1 MPKAFQPLAPTTGTL
16 FMTLPTLSH
25 LFTSFPTISG
35 CSYGPESAK
44 SRFVS
49 YSVLT
54 TAPTLAFPTIG
65 SLFILDTDAS
75 NKYKQIQPEEEEVI
89 AFQIKLLSKR
99 ERNNCTTYKELLA
112 VIEAVKIHHHYL
124 CGGQFLI
131 RNDHQATKRL
141 HKFRNLD
148 DQLARWL
155 ELLRA
160 QDFNID
166 HWSGVEHW
174 NGNTLSK
181 RPCSNCQ
188 FCDHV
193 DKKTTMPQLRFLIVQ
208 TSPNV
213 AHLKIQARPHR
224 EIIGPLPS
232 PI

>member
-1 MPKAFQPLAPTTGTL
+1 MPKAFQPLAPSTGTL
-16 FMTLPTLSH
+16 FMALPTLSH
-25 LFTSFPTISG
+25 LFTSFSNDQWLFPWTRECKVTFCELFRSDNS
-35 CSYGPESAK
+35 SYFG
-44 SRFVS
+44 
-49 YSVLT
+49 
-54 TAPTLAFPTIG
+54 FPHNRQLVYFG
-65 SLFILDTDAS
+65 HRR
-75 NKYKQIQPEEEEVI
+75 KQQIQPEEEEVI

-124 CGGQFLI
+124 FGGQFLI
-131 RNDHQATKRL
+131 RNDHQAMKRL
-141 HKFRNLD
+141 RKFRNLD
-148 DQLARWL
+148 DQLAGWL

-174 NGNTLSK
+174 NGITLSK

-193 DKKTTMPQLRFLIVQ
+193 DKKTTMPQLRLLIVQ
-208 TSPNV
+208 TSPTV

-224 EIIGPLPS
+224 EIIEPLPS
-232 PI
+232 PT